1 MLEVKYHGHSCFAFT
16 DGRYN
21 VLIDPFITGN
31 PQAKV
36 TAQDL
41 QPTHLLLTHGHEDH
55 LGDAIE
61 ISKRTKALIIAP
73 NELGIYCENNGAT
86 VHRMHIGGAK
96 AFDFGWVKLTPAWH
110 GSAVI
115 EGKNIIYTGN
125 PCGFVVRMADKYV
138 YHAGDTGLFGDM
150 KLIGEMYPLD
160 CALLPIGDN
169 YVMGPEDALLAMGML
184 GAKLNIPMHYNT
196 FPVIAQDPSL
206 FVRKAEEKYPGLK
219 AKVMQPGES
228 IEI

>member
-1 MLEVKYHGHSCFAFT
+1 MEIKFHGHSCFELT
-16 DGRYN
+16 DGRYS

-36 TAQDL
+36 SASDL
-41 QPTHLLLTHGHEDH
+41 KPTHILVTHGHGDH
-55 LGDAIE
+55 LGDAIA
-61 ISKRTKALIIAP
+61 ISQRTNALIIAP
-73 NELGIYCENNGAT
+73 NELGIYCENMGAS

-150 KLIGEMYPLD
+150 KLIGEMYPLA
-160 CALLPIGDN
+160 CALIPIGDN
-169 YVMGPEDALLAMGML
+169 YVMGPEDALLAVGML
-184 GAKLNIPMHYNT
+184 TPRLTIPMHYNT
-196 FPVIAQDPSL
+196 FPVIEQDPNL
-206 FVRKAEEKYPGLK
+206 FVSKVESTYPGLQAK
-219 AKVMQPGES
+219 ALQPGES
-228 IEI
+228 IKI